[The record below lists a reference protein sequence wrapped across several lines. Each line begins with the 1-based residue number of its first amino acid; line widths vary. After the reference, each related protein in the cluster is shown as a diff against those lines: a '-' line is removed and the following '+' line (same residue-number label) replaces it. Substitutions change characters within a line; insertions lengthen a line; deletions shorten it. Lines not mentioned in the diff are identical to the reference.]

1 MAMAGI
7 IENGENM
14 INAAIKAKIDDL
26 DFNSIFSSKIT
37 PKLEETVKA
46 GVEKLFNSYSFQD
59 AAAKLFN
66 KDLFKVYDDALT
78 DCAVVKKMIDENNN
92 DTTAAFT
99 LFIKKIQDA
108 AGDKT
113 QITLAKQDFLDNMKA
128 IDTKQTGGKSILTTQ
143 NLKQSFKD
151 QANKIGAMPTSQAT
165 AVSGE
170 TMTDVL
176 TQINTKI
183 KEASDKRKTGIQ
195 KLIDSQSN
203 DTKVGGKSKKTKGG
217 KSKKKRRKRTYKRR

>member
-1 MAMAGI
+1 MEQMNDIVGS
-7 IENGENM
+7 
-14 INAAIKAKIDDL
+14 AIKSKVEALSFDNIIKE
-26 DFNSIFSSKIT
+26 KIT
-37 PKLEETVKA
+37 PKLEA
-46 GVEKLFNSYSFQD
+46 GVENLFKSYPFQEK
-59 AAAKLFN
+59 AANMFN
-66 KDLFKVYDDALT
+66 ADLFKVYDDALT
-78 DCAVVKKMIDENNN
+78 DCAIIQKMIDENNN